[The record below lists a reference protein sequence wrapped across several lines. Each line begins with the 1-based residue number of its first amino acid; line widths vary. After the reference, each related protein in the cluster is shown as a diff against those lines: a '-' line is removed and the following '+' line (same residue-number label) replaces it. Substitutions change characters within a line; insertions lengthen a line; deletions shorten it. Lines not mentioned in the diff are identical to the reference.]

1 MPPMTR
7 RSVFAAATATATG
20 LSLTGA
26 GRALPDASADPYDA
40 ARDEAFWSAVSGLY
54 DVTDEVI
61 HLEHGNWG
69 MMARPVQSAYLAH
82 TERVNRR
89 NSFYARRE
97 FWPEAMAIQSR
108 IAQTLGCAREEIVL
122 TRNATEA
129 LQALIGG
136 YNKLSPG
143 DGVLYADLDYGS
155 MQSAM
160 GWLRERRGAE
170 LVTISLPEPATRQGL
185 IDAYEQALIAN
196 PHVRLMLL
204 THLSHRTGLVLPVA
218 EICAM
223 ARARGVDAI
232 VDAAHS
238 WGQIDFTVDALG
250 ADFVGFNL
258 HKWIGAP
265 LGVGLMYVRK
275 DRIEDIDPFMGEAVR
290 GPDDLSARVHTGTT
304 NFAATLAVPDA
315 LDLHDAIGPAR
326 KAARLVYLRSLW
338 VNAARQAGFEVL
350 TPEEPGLHAGIT
362 AFRAPGRTSAEDNIE
377 LARRL
382 LEDHRIFTVH
392 RTGVAQGA
400 CVRVTPGVFTRP
412 DDVLALADA
421 LPRLI

>member
-1 MPPMTR
+1 MPQMTR
-7 RSVFAAATATATG
+7 RSIFSAAAAG
-20 LSLTGA
+20 LSLTGMA
-26 GRALPDASADPYDA
+26 RALPNVSADPIDA
-40 ARDEAFWSAVSGLY
+40 ARDETFWTGVSGLY

-69 MMARPVQSAYLAH
+69 MMARPVQNAYLAH
-82 TERVNRR
+82 VERVNRR
-89 NSFYARRE
+89 NSYYARRE
-97 FWPEAMAIQSR
+97 FWTEARAVKDQ
-108 IAQTLGCAREEIVL
+108 IARTLGCDADEIVL

-143 DGVLYADLDYGS
+143 DGVLYADLDYGA
-155 MQSAM
+155 MQTAM
-160 GWLRERRGAE
+160 GWLRERRGAD
-170 LVTISLPEPATRQGL
+170 LVTIDLPEPATRQGL

-196 PHVRLMLL
+196 PHVRVMLL
-204 THLSHRTGLVLPVA
+204 THLSHRTGLVLPVS

-223 ARARGVDAI
+223 ARARQVDVI

-238 WGQIDFTVDALG
+238 WGQIDFQAADLG
-250 ADFVGFNL
+250 ADFIGFNL

-290 GPDDLSARVHTGTT
+290 GPGDLSARVHTGTT
-304 NFAATLAVPDA
+304 NFAAILAIPAA
-315 LDLHDAIGPAR
+315 LDLHAAIGPGR
-326 KAARLVYLRSLW
+326 KAARLRYLRSLW
-338 VNAARQAGFEVL
+338 VDAAREAGFEVL
-350 TPEEPGLHAGIT
+350 TPDAPGLHAAIT
-362 AFRAPGRTSAEDNIE
+362 SFRAPGRTSSQDNIA

-382 LEDHRIFTVH
+382 LEEHRIFTVH

-400 CVRVTPGVFTRP
+400 CVRVTPGVFTSP
-412 DDVLALADA
+412 DDVRALADA

>member
-1 MPPMTR
+1 MPLMTR
-7 RSVFAAATATATG
+7 RSIFSAAAG

-26 GRALPDASADPYDA
+26 ARALPAVSANPLDA
-40 ARDEAFWSAVSGLY
+40 AQDETFWAEVSGLY
-54 DVTDEVI
+54 DVTDEII

-82 TERVNRR
+82 VETVNRR
-89 NSFYARRE
+89 NSYYARRE
-97 FWPEAMAIQSR
+97 FWAEARAIKDQ
-108 IAQTLGCAREEIVL
+108 IAWTLGCDADEIVL

-136 YNKLSPG
+136 YNKLSSG

-155 MQSAM
+155 MQTAM
-160 GWLRERRGAE
+160 GWLRERRGAD
-170 LVTISLPEPATRQGL
+170 LVTINLPEPATRQGL

-204 THLSHRTGLVLPVA
+204 THLSHRTGLVLPVS

-223 ARARGVDAI
+223 ARARQVDVI

-238 WGQIDFTVDALG
+238 WGQIDFQAADLG
-250 ADFVGFNL
+250 ADFIGFNL

-290 GPDDLSARVHTGTT
+290 GPGDLSARVHTGTT
-304 NFAATLAVPDA
+304 NFAAILAIPAA
-315 LDLHDAIGPAR
+315 LDLYAAIGPAR
-326 KAARLVYLRSLW
+326 KAARLRYLRSLW
-338 VNAARQAGFEVL
+338 VDAAREAGFEVL
-350 TPEEPGLHAGIT
+350 TPDEPGLHAAIT
-362 AFRAPGRTSAEDNIE
+362 SFRAPGQTSPEDNIT

-382 LEDHRIFTVH
+382 LEEHRIFTVH

-400 CVRVTPGVFTRP
+400 CVRVTPGVFTSP
-412 DDVLALADA
+412 DDVRALADT

>member
-1 MPPMTR
+1 MPLMTR
-7 RSVFAAATATATG
+7 RSIFSAAAG
-20 LSLTGA
+20 LSLTGMA
-26 GRALPDASADPYDA
+26 RALPAVSADPLDA
-40 ARDEAFWSAVSGLY
+40 AQDEAYWADVSGLY

-69 MMARPVQSAYLAH
+69 MMARPVQNAYLAH
-82 TERVNRR
+82 VETVNRR
-89 NSFYARRE
+89 NSYYARRE
-97 FWPEAMAIQSR
+97 FWAEARAIKDQ
-108 IAQTLGCAREEIVL
+108 IARTLGCDADEIVL

-155 MQSAM
+155 MQTAM
-160 GWLRERRGAE
+160 GWLRERRGAD
-170 LVTISLPEPATRQGL
+170 LVTINLPEPATRQGL

-204 THLSHRTGLVLPVA
+204 THLSHRTGLVLPVS

-223 ARARGVDAI
+223 ARARQVDVI

-238 WGQIDFTVDALG
+238 WGQIDFQAADLG
-250 ADFVGFNL
+250 ADFIGFNL

-290 GPDDLSARVHTGTT
+290 GPGDLSARVHTGTT
-304 NFAATLAVPDA
+304 NFAAILAIPAA
-315 LDLHDAIGPAR
+315 LDLHAAIGPAR
-326 KAARLVYLRSLW
+326 KAARLRYLRSLW
-338 VNAARQAGFEVL
+338 VDAAREAGFEVL
-350 TPEEPGLHAGIT
+350 TPDEPGLHAAIT
-362 AFRAPGRTSAEDNIE
+362 SFRAPGRTSPEDNIA

-382 LEDHRIFTVH
+382 LEEHRIFTVH

-400 CVRVTPGVFTRP
+400 CVRVTPGVFTSP
-412 DDVLALADA
+412 DDVRALADA
-421 LPRLI
+421 LPQLI